1 MAHGTIPVV
10 VSNGGPAAT
19 VRDGID
25 GYHYDSVEGLAARTA
40 ELLSRTEDELRPMRE
55 MARSRAQQFSREAFG
70 EALALISRAETAY
83 DAAAAE
89 WDDVGPQRR
98 PGEPDFPDK
107 PGPLDAVHR
116 RPGRFAALLGRFTG
130 VGRRG

>member
-1 MAHGTIPVV
+1 LYAASSIYWHSSGLGVDPTVEPERCEHFGIAPIEAMAHGTIPVV
-10 VSNGGPAAT
+10 VNNGGPAAT

-70 EALALISRAETAY
+70 EALASTF
-83 DAAAAE
+83 D
-89 WDDVGPQRR
+89 W
-98 PGEPDFPDK
+98 
-107 PGPLDAVHR
+107 
-116 RPGRFAALLGRFTG
+116 
-130 VGRRG
+130 